1 MIWSLLNVRNIRTY
15 WLPPSSPRKR
25 MENEIVVI
33 MSLGSNFQKAIFK
46 IPGME
51 ILYKK
56 HLFFPDE
63 NSHI

>member
-1 MIWSLLNVRNIRTY
+1 
-15 WLPPSSPRKR
+15 

-56 HLFFPDE
+56 HLFFFQTKI
-63 NSHI
+63 HIFKQKLQYLQMKIKDIPVFKKI